1 MTEIFEEFGCVGAPS
16 IYEIT
21 LIINKE
27 SEYETSNMC

>member
-1 MTEIFEEFGCVGAPS
+1 MLEIFEEFGCVGAPS

-27 SEYETSNMC
+27 SEHETSNMC